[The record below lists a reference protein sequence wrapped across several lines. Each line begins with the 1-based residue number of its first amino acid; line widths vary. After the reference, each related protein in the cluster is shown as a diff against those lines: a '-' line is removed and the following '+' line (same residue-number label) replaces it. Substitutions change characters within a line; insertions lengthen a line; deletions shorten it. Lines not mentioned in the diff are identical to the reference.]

1 MGYETG
7 RAGDAADLED
17 HVEPDQLFSES
28 RQRNRGRRRG
38 RGRAQHCAVLR
49 VCVCAT
55 DRFDRGR
62 VCDDVRDERCS
73 RGVFR
78 CRGGENGSCRRRCVC
93 HSFSRK
99 LCEKQNISPPL
110 HSAHTTRLEHPLS
123 RTSPTQPSLM
133 QAHKIRSTHRLV
145 SATTPRPV
153 WPLAL
158 YATSYAAVKESGRI
172 SSISCL
178 TVS

>member
-1 MGYETG
+1 MRLGGQATQRTWKIMWNQINCFRRAVNATGEGEGEEGARSIAQSYE
-7 RAGDAADLED
+7 
-17 HVEPDQLFSES
+17 
-28 RQRNRGRRRG
+28 
-38 RGRAQHCAVLR
+38 
-49 VCVCAT
+49 CVCAT

-145 SATTPRPV
+145 SATTTRPV

>member
-1 MGYETG
+1 M
-7 RAGDAADLED
+7 AAVGD
-17 HVEPDQLFSES
+17 
-28 RQRNRGRRRG
+28 
-38 RGRAQHCAVLR
+38 
-49 VCVCAT
+49 
-55 DRFDRGR
+55 
-62 VCDDVRDERCS
+62 
-73 RGVFR
+73 GV
-78 CRGGENGSCRRRCVC
+78 
-93 HSFSRK
+93 HSFSLKR
-99 LCEKQNISPPL
+99 CEKQNISPPL

-133 QAHKIRSTHRLV
+133 QAHEIRSTHRLV
-145 SATTPRPV
+145 SASTRPV